1 MSKTKRAAKPVRRSV
16 TLPPELANRIDSIA
30 QRRRLP
36 NQRVLVELIE
46 HGIEARNRAEREFFE
61 LAKRFR
67 EASDPDEV
75 NKLGDELGKFV
86 FGD

>member
-1 MSKTKRAAKPVRRSV
+1 M
-16 TLPPELANRIDSIA
+16 
-30 QRRRLP
+30 
-36 NQRVLVELIE
+36 IE